1 MSNLKLISIGFLNS
15 FGVLAYIALVS
26 FALRNGEKIFGQMDS
41 FLAPVAFLLLFVF
54 SALTTSL
61 LVLGRPIY
69 YYLNGKKA
77 EALKLIFFTVLWLF
91 AMLIAVFGSLV
102 MVRLA

>member
-54 SALTTSL
+54 SALTTAL

-77 EALKLIFFTVLWLF
+77 EALKLILFTALWLF
-91 AMLIAVFGSLV
+91 TMLIAVFGSLIII
-102 MVRLA
+102 RLA